1 MRTRTRVA
9 RRRRTRAISWAAAA
23 LTVAG
28 SLMAVSTAASRAEA
42 KTTVVQRTAMS
53 ATASTATTP
62 LWSTQLD
69 FDDNGTPWSEASF
82 AALKADGLTTAEI
95 DMPWNTIEP
104 SQGTFSFTELDQELA
119 NAAAAGI
126 KLVPIFWYSGWGGS
140 PAAWV
145 TSHEVNS
152 SGARG
157 TAPAW
162 WDPTAEPA
170 YVTYVTDT
178 VKHIAGEAG
187 YGGSILNYGELDS
200 QLNDGNGNAGGW
212 AAADVTEFRNVYLPG
227 AYGSIGAFNT
237 AGCAGTPSSPAAVS
251 PPWPTGSPS
260 SSSTTRRS
268 GSASPRCRP
277 SGRTC
282 RRRSTG
288 AAARSATTNGERD
301 ARADSPEQ

>member
-1 MRTRTRVA
+1 MRNRTRVA

-23 LTVAG
+23 LTAAG
-28 SLMAVSTAASRAEA
+28 SLIAVSTAASRADA
-42 KTTVVQRTAMS
+42 RTTAVQPAAMA
-53 ATASTATTP
+53 ATASTTP

-95 DMPWNTIEP
+95 DLPWNTIEP
-104 SQGTFSFTELDQELA
+104 TQGTFSFTELDQELA

-152 SGARG
+152 GGAQG

-200 QLNDGNGNAGGW
+200 QLNAGNGNAAGW
-212 AAADVTEFRNVYLPG
+212 APDDIT
-227 AYGSIGAFNT
+227 
-237 AGCAGTPSSPAAVS
+237 
-251 PPWPTGSPS
+251 
-260 SSSTTRRS
+260 
-268 GSASPRCRP
+268 
-277 SGRTC
+277 
-282 RRRSTG
+282 
-288 AAARSATTNGERD
+288 
-301 ARADSPEQ
+301 